1 MSVRVLDRLVA
12 ASLFVFALILYL
24 ATVSPSASF
33 WDAGERIAAAHGLQ
47 IPHPPG
53 APFYMLIA
61 RAFSMF
67 APAQYVAL
75 SVNLVSVVASALTI
89 LLTFLI
95 IVRLVR
101 EWRGPRDAWGPV
113 DRLVALGGGALGAL
127 TLAVSDS
134 FWFNALEAET
144 YATSTFFTA
153 LCVWLTLRWLEQARR
168 QDALLA
174 AGRHHTF
181 GSGAERWLLVIA
193 YLYGLAIGVHL
204 LSLLSIFFVALI
216 VFFQHFERED
226 WTPVQVLRGLVVAAA
241 VSTGVFLLVYPGMIQ
256 ILPEFARQS
265 GAPVLFLLFVVAAV
279 GLGVWYTARRQWHVA
294 NLLLLGMA
302 VVMVGYS
309 SYGVILLRSQA
320 NPPIDQNDPENVDAF
335 ISYMK
340 REQYGATPLLRGP
353 AFDDRTG
360 RVSQREERLFPRRWS
375 AVPEHEAVYA
385 QYPSDWS
392 FFWGYQIGHM
402 YVRYFL
408 WQWVGRSADTQD
420 ATWTAGIGR
429 RASLEDAARPLTPSE
444 RAGRNAYF
452 GLPLL
457 LGLFGLGFHVT
468 RDWRRALAVGVLFLA
483 TGIAIVLYLNQT
495 PLQPRERDYS
505 YAGSFFAF
513 SLWIGIGAAGLI
525 ELATGAL
532 RERAARAQLMAGG
545 AVAGLLLLAVPGM
558 MFAQNLDSHDRSGRY
573 VAPDFAYNMLTSLA
587 PNAILFTN
595 GDNDTFPLWY
605 LQEVEGVRRDVR
617 VANLSLLQTDWY
629 IRQLRNQWSRD
640 SAPIP
645 MTFPDEAIGRL
656 RPTQWEPSTFDLP
669 VRDVS
674 AETRAQWGNPADLPQ
689 AMSWDVE
696 GRDFGPNFRVLLV
709 NDQVILSIL
718 AANAE
723 RGWERP
729 IYFATTTALDGQVGL
744 APFLQQDGLALRV
757 TPIRNTGPGDRV
769 VPEMVRER
777 LADFRFRNLDNPN
790 VYFDQ
795 NKRQMIDSYRS
806 AVFGPVAR
814 QLARMGRTQE
824 AREVLARV
832 QTAVPFE
839 TVPPSFVS
847 LYMLAEAHH
856 ALGDRDQVVA
866 LMARAEPEALA
877 RLEAAQTSRAMDLA
891 AQYVQTVQSFYLEVG
906 AFEQASAFSDR
917 IALALGDPR
926 YRQSPE
932 ELREMFEAAP
942 RRPQPTPQ
950 TDAPPDVTLPEGVP
964 LDAAQPPTPAVPDGG

>member
-12 ASLFVFALILYL
+12 AGVFVVALLLYL

-67 APAQYVAL
+67 APTAYVAL
-75 SVNLVSVVASALTI
+75 SVNLVSVVASALTV
-89 LLTFLI
+89 LLTLLI
-95 IVRLVR
+95 VVRLVR
-101 EWRGPRDAWGPV
+101 EWRGPREAWTAT
-113 DRLVALGGGALGAL
+113 DRLVALGGGAIGAL
-127 TLAVSDS
+127 TLAVSDA

-153 LCVWLTLRWLEQARR
+153 LCVWLTLRWLEQARL

-216 VFFQHFERED
+216 VFYQHFERAE
-226 WTPVQVLRGLVVAAA
+226 WTPLQMLRGLVVAAA
-241 VSTGVFLLVYPGMIQ
+241 VSTGVFLLVYPGVIQ
-256 ILPEFARQS
+256 ILPELARQS
-265 GAPVLFLLFVVAAV
+265 GAPVLFLLFVVAAIAA
-279 GLGVWYTARRQWHVA
+279 GVWYTAKRQWHVA
-294 NLLLLGMA
+294 NLLLIGMA
-302 VVMVGYS
+302 LVMIGYS

-340 REQYGATPLLRGP
+340 REQYGATPLLSGP

-408 WQWVGRSADTQD
+408 WQWVGRAADTQD
-420 ATWTAGIGR
+420 APWTAGIGR
-429 RASLEDAARPLTPSE
+429 RASFEDPERPLTPSE
-444 RAGRNAYF
+444 RAGRNVYF

-457 LGLFGLGFHVT
+457 LGLFGVGFHVAQ
-468 RDWRRALAVGVLFLA
+468 DWRRALAVGVLFLA

-525 ELATGAL
+525 ELATNAL
-532 RERAARAQLMAGG
+532 RERTERARLAAGG
-545 AVAGLLLLAVPGM
+545 AVAGLLLLAVPGV

-573 VAPDFAYNMLTSLA
+573 VAPDFAYNMLQSVA

-605 LQEVEGVRRDVR
+605 LQEVEGIRRDVR
-617 VANLSLLQTDWY
+617 VVNLSLLQTDWY
-629 IRQLRNQWSRD
+629 IRQLRNQWSRE

-645 MTFPDEAIGRL
+645 MTFSDDAIARI
-656 RPTQWEPSTFDLP
+656 RPTQWEPSTFELP
-669 VRDVS
+669 VRNVP
-674 AETRAQWGNPADLPQ
+674 AETLAEWGNPEGLPG
-689 AMSWDVE
+689 MMTWDVQ
-696 GRDFGPNFRVLLV
+696 GRTFGPDFQVLLV
-709 NDQVILSIL
+709 NDQMILSIL
-718 AANAE
+718 AAVAE
-723 RGWERP
+723 GGWERP
-729 IYFATTTALDGQVGL
+729 VYFATTTALDGQVGL

-757 TPIRNTGPGDRV
+757 TPVRHTGPGDRV
-769 VPEMVRER
+769 VPEIVRER
-777 LADFRFRNLDNPN
+777 LAGFRFRNLDNPR

-795 NKRQMIDSYRS
+795 NKRQMVDNYRS

-814 QLARMGRTQE
+814 RLAQMGREQD
-824 AREVLARV
+824 ARALLAQVER
-832 QTAVPFE
+832 ALPFD
-839 TVPPSFVS
+839 VVAPSFVA
-847 LYMLAEAHH
+847 LYMLAEAHN
-856 ALGDRDQVVA
+856 ALGDREQVVA
-866 LMARAEPEALA
+866 LMRRAEPEALE
-877 RLEAAQTSRAMDLA
+877 RLESARTTRAMDLA
-891 AQYVQTVQSFYLEVG
+891 SQYVQTVQSFYLEAG
-906 AFEQASAFSDR
+906 AFDQASAFSDR

-926 YRQSPE
+926 YRQTPD
-932 ELREMFEAAP
+932 ELRELYEQAP
-942 RRPQPTPQ
+942 RRPQPTPE
-950 TDAPPDVTLPEGVP
+950 TGAPPDVTVPEGAPV
-964 LDAAQPPTPAVPDGG
+964 DAAAPPSPAIPEGG